1 MRFPNLAIPQLI
13 VATVV
18 VAVQGVACGADWLT
32 LPSTYTHDP
41 STGAR
46 VDQYAAKAPAVSR
59 VDPTYRE
66 SGYRQYR
73 STLQYGQAADNY
85 HSVEKWGEPVRPYGE
100 WRFPVRPYSAPY
112 SAWGAPLAGMNVGGY
127 YPGWQG
133 GYPNPGYNG
142 GGYPHGGGHPH
153 GQHNGGN
160 GNGHH
165 GGNHPGGGQSGGA
178 YPGGGHSGGG
188 YHGGGHPGGGSG
200 YPGGYAQPG
209 FGGASLTPYP
219 PTQSY
224 PTPPYYDGSYPTYGE
239 QPRMNDREFYRK
251 PRQ

>member
-18 VAVQGVACGADWLT
+18 VAVQGIACGADWLT

-133 GYPNPGYNG
+133 GYPNPGSNA
-142 GGYPHGGGHPH
+142 GGYPNGGGHPH
-153 GQHNGGN
+153 GQHHGGN
-160 GNGHH
+160 GNGYH
-165 GGNHPGGGQSGGA
+165 GGNHPGGGQPGGA
-178 YPGGGHSGGG
+178 YPGGGLSGGG
-188 YHGGGHPGGGSG
+188 YHGGGSG
-200 YPGGYAQPG
+200 YPGGYGQPG

-219 PTQSY
+219 PTQAY
-224 PTPPYYDGSYPTYGE
+224 PTPPYYDGAYPTYGE